1 LHTYADEHNGHRGI
15 RQLRLLIPLIDG
27 LSESPPESWLRLL
40 TIRAD
45 LPTPELQIRVAD
57 KTGRIYARIDLGYEK
72 YQIAIEYDG
81 EDFHSTPEQRAHD
94 AARDAQLDDDG

>member
-1 LHTYADEHNGHRGI
+1 MSA
-15 RQLRLLIPLIDG
+15 
-27 LSESPPESWLRLL
+27 SPPKRRWHNQGLHS
-40 TIRAD
+40 TQD
-45 LPTPELQIRVAD
+45 D
-57 KTGRIYARIDLGYEK
+57 SRIYARIDLGYEK